1 MGGGPAV
8 VAEAPPDPGPEDH
21 ADHANS
27 TDDTTV
33 SEDAHAALP
42 KETTGLVWSKKSA
55 GSHGATPDT
64 EKCDKASLQS
74 SQSGD
79 DVAKDNNSPE
89 YNETGDKEDRNTEN
103 NICCCWPEEV
113 KVVELSSVVGE
124 PPMEAARDVG
134 ATTTTTHDAGATDEP
149 SNSAANLPEPCG
161 GVTQLTHA
169 AVAAV
174 QKWPCKSTEAQ
185 GEDGDGDGK
194 KEAGDEDDE
203 NSDGWTE
210 LGRLPDLLRE

>member
-1 MGGGPAV
+1 MPMLRCQRKPLAWYGAKSLLEGICWPISCYLIALSLL
-8 VAEAPPDPGPEDH
+8 EF
-21 ADHANS
+21 ANPNS
-27 TDDTTV
+27 
-33 SEDAHAALP
+33 
-42 KETTGLVWSKKSA
+42 
-55 GSHGATPDT
+55 SHGATPDT

-79 DVAKDNNSPE
+79 DIAKDNNSPE
-89 YNETGDKEDRNTEN
+89 YNETGDKEDQNTEN

-113 KVVELSSVVGE
+113 KVVELSCVVGE
-124 PPMEAARDVG
+124 PPMEAAREVG

-174 QKWPCKSTEAQ
+174 AAVQKWPCKSTAAQ

-210 LGRLPDLLRE
+210 LGRLPDLLSE